1 MRKRPKFGAICFD
14 CDSTLTRIEGIDEL
28 ARRSGVV
35 AQIAPL
41 TAAAM
46 EGALSLENVYAQRLE
61 IVRPGRDEL
70 AWLGERYI
78 EEMVEGARATIGAL
92 HDIGKPVYVVS
103 GGFFQ
108 SVSMLAQAVG
118 VDSSR
123 VRAVEIHLDDKG
135 AYAGFDLSSPL
146 IRSDGKAEVCC
157 ALAQN
162 HGAVAIVGDGITDLA
177 ARASGAY
184 VVGFGGVAR
193 RQAMA
198 EGADCF
204 VAEAPLTHALKAL
217 LSPAEFEEARLAVAR
232 RQREQDLKGD

>member
-1 MRKRPKFGAICFD
+1 MPERPKFGAICFD

-28 ARRSGVV
+28 ARPSGRE
-35 AQIAPL
+35 AEIAPL

-46 EGALSLENVYAQRLE
+46 EGALSLESVYAQRLE
-61 IVRPGRDEL
+61 IVRPGRDAL
-70 AWLGERYI
+70 AWLGKRYV
-78 EEMVEGARATIGAL
+78 EEMVEGTRTTIGAL

-108 SVSMLAQAVG
+108 SVAVLAHAVG
-118 VDSSR
+118 IESSR
-123 VRAVEIHLDDKG
+123 VCAVEIYLDDKG
-135 AYAGFDLSSPL
+135 AYAGFDSSSPL
-146 IRSDGKAEVCC
+146 IRSDGKAEVCR
-157 ALAQN
+157 ALVKN

-184 VVGFGGVAR
+184 VVGFGGVVR

-198 EGADCF
+198 DGADYY
-204 VAEAPLTHALKAL
+204 VAEAPLTHTLKAL
-217 LSPAEFEEARLAVAR
+217 LSPAEFEAACLAVAK